1 MNNENNEMNN
11 SDPEFDLFAKD
22 VDDNLQEQLA
32 KGSYK
37 WTNKYTA
44 VLGVLVII
52 TGSVSGGIWYG
63 SKHSAAATTNAL
75 AGFASRIRGASGAGG
90 FGAATGAA
98 SGAGAAGAGAAG
110 GFAGAAGGFGGGSRI
125 TGTVTKVNGTTVTIT
140 LDAAPTTPIAAG
152 DSVSVRATSG
162 GANGTAAG
170 GAPAGA
176 PSTGGTRG
184 TGTTS
189 ATKPSTTGTTTGAA
203 GAPTGAGPAGAPGA
217 GGGGG
222 GRFNNPAFT
231 DCLAKNG
238 VTLAAGARPDRTDP
252 KVAAAMQACF
262 STLGAGAPGAPGAG
276 GAPAGGGTGAGRS
289 GRGTATAPTPT
300 PSSSH

>member
-1 MNNENNEMNN
+1 MSKEHNEMNN

-63 SKHSAAATTNAL
+63 SKHAGSATSNAL
-75 AGFASRIRGASGAGG
+75 AGFASRVRGAAAGG
-90 FGAATGAA
+90 AFTGAA
-98 SGAGAAGAGAAG
+98 GATATDPAAAFAGAAGAQAGLAAG
-110 GFAGAAGGFGGGSRI
+110 GTGGFGGGARI
-125 TGTVTKVNGTTVTIT
+125 TGKVSKVNGTTVTIT
-140 LDAAPTTPIAAG
+140 LDVSPSTPLATG
-152 DSVSVRATSG
+152 DAVTVR
-162 GANGTAAG
+162 AAG
-170 GAPAGA
+170 GGGAAAAGT
-176 PSTGGTRG
+176 TGG
-184 TGTTS
+184 
-189 ATKPSTTGTTTGAA
+189 TKPSTTGTTTGAA

-222 GRFNNPAFT
+222 RFNNPAFV

-238 VTLAAGARPDRTDP
+238 VTFTAGTPPDRTDP
-252 KVAAAMQACF
+252 KVAAAMQACI
-262 STLGAGAPGAPGAG
+262 STLGAAAPGAG
-276 GAPAGGGTGAGRS
+276 GAPAAGGGGRAA
-289 GRGTATAPTPT
+289 RPTPT
-300 PSSSH
+300 ATP